1 MKTDNGW
8 NRLAAAARRAPAARD
23 EAAPPGFATR
33 VAALAMSARR
43 RPERLADLLSLRI
56 SLRVL
61 GAAATLAVAAAGA
74 GYPAAAKLFAGS
86 PAPTASHVSRAAA
99 PAQPVAAPDATP
111 STAMPGDDPV
121 AELAEI
127 VS

>member
-1 MKTDNGW
+1 MKTENGW
-8 NRLAAAARRAPAARD
+8 HRLAAAARRAPEARD

-33 VAALAMSARR
+33 VAALAMSAPR
-43 RPERLADLLSLRI
+43 RPERLADLFTLSV

-61 GAAATLAVAAAGA
+61 GAAAAVAVAAAGA
-74 GYPAAAKLFAGS
+74 GYPSAARLFAGS
-86 PAPTASHVSRAAA
+86 AEPIASHSPRTAAPARPAAA
-99 PAQPVAAPDATP
+99 PEATP
-111 STAMPGDDPV
+111 STPTPGDDPV

>member
-8 NRLAAAARRAPAARD
+8 ERLAAAARRAPEARD

-43 RPERLADLLSLRI
+43 RPERLSDLFSVRV

-61 GAAATLAVAAAGA
+61 GAAAALAIASAGA
-74 GYPAAAKLFAGS
+74 GYPAAARLFAGS
-86 PAPTASHVSRAAA
+86 PPPLPSHASRAAA
-99 PAQPVAAPDATP
+99 PARENPVPETTP
-111 STAMPGDDPV
+111 STPTPGDDPV